1 MYEEEAKA
9 FNYRKRHQLIKTFD
23 DIRDYQNIC
32 IYKDQ
37 NKQMIQGKLSLYQE
51 NTPIVIDS
59 RPWVERKGLGE
70 ITRIKEYLSYEL
82 LSQIDPI
89 TQT

>member
-1 MYEEEAKA
+1 M
-9 FNYRKRHQLIKTFD
+9 L
-23 DIRDYQNIC
+23 
-32 IYKDQ
+32 
-37 NKQMIQGKLSLYQE
+37 QGKLSVYQE

-70 ITRIKEYLSYEL
+70 IPRIKDYLSYEL
-82 LSQIDPI
+82 LSRIDPI